1 MNVSKA
7 VLDNVPQ
14 ALVDLVAERRQ
25 LVRRLEAVNR
35 EWAALQTLLDLTEP
49 GDTAPGGPEGG

>member
-49 GDTAPGGPEGG
+49 GDTAPGGLDGG